1 METWAWLIA
10 YLLGFALL
18 QFYLYRYFIGGESTA
33 NSSTDKTTPRFEGGS
48 GPVETADNEPRAAP
62 DDEFVTCSQCGTRNG
77 SSSVFTYCKHCGAR
91 L

>member
-18 QFYLYRYFIGGESTA
+18 QLYLYRYFMDGGSTTDR
-33 NSSTDKTTPRFEGGS
+33 STTNATPGFEGG
-48 GPVETADNEPRAAP
+48 GGVERQGSAELSDDSVACEECGAYNESHA
-62 DDEFVTCSQCGTRNG
+62 T
-77 SSSVFTYCKHCGAR
+77 FTFCKHCGAR

>member
-18 QFYLYRYFIGGESTA
+18 QLYLYRYFMNGESTTDT
-33 NSSTDKTTPRFEGGS
+33 STTATPGFEGGAT
-48 GPVETADNEPRAAP
+48 VEHQGNDELP
-62 DDEFVTCSQCGTRNG
+62 DDSVACQQCGAYNESHAT
-77 SSSVFTYCKHCGAR
+77 FTFCKHCGAR

>member
-18 QFYLYRYFIGGESTA
+18 QLYLYRYFMNG
-33 NSSTDKTTPRFEGGS
+33 SSTTDRSATNATPGFEGGA
-48 GPVETADNEPRAAP
+48 PVERGQDSAELPEDSVACQECGAYNE
-62 DDEFVTCSQCGTRNG
+62 SH
-77 SSSVFTYCKHCGAR
+77 SMFTFCKHCGAR